1 MTQFSEI
8 FRPKSL
14 DEFIGQKYILNPNSF
29 LIKSIQN
36 KTLSHLFLY
45 GSSGVGKTTL
55 ANIIANELGYDFF
68 NLNATSLSIKEIRD
82 ITKKYINNL
91 QKPIIFIDEIH
102 RLSKNQQEV
111 LLPIMEQNQA
121 LIIGASTENLN
132 FSLTNAIKSRAT
144 VLKLYPLTKNDLE
157 ILLNRVISRY
167 KITIDNQAKEYLF
180 SINKGDARSLLIH
193 LELAYNVSETIDL
206 NILKSIKDD
215 KNSNN
220 KIDDSI
226 SNIIS
231 AMIKSIRGTDIDAS
245 LYYLFL
251 LIEKGEKADY
261 IARRLVILAS
271 EDIGNA
277 NPNALNL
284 SVSTLQAVKE
294 IGYPEAKI
302 ILTQCVIYLTSC
314 PKSNSVVQA
323 IDNFYNYFNDNETL
337 KVPNHLKFNSNFY
350 KNPHDF
356 GGYIKQNYLTKTI
369 QLFQSKTIGFEK
381 KLLEWVEKIKT
392 IKGD

>member
-1 MTQFSEI
+1 
-8 FRPKSL
+8 
-14 DEFIGQKYILNPNSF
+14 
-29 LIKSIQN
+29 
-36 KTLSHLFLY
+36 
-45 GSSGVGKTTL
+45 
-55 ANIIANELGYDFF
+55 
-68 NLNATSLSIKEIRD
+68 
-82 ITKKYINNL
+82 
-91 QKPIIFIDEIH
+91 
-102 RLSKNQQEV
+102 
-111 LLPIMEQNQA
+111 MEQNQA

-132 FSLTNAIKSRAT
+132 FTLTDGIKSRET
-144 VLKLYPLTKNDLE
+144 ILKLYPLTKNDLE
-157 ILLNRVISRY
+157 ILLNRVIKKY
-167 KITIDNQAKEYLF
+167 KIIIDNQAREYLL

-193 LELAYNVSETIDL
+193 LELAFNVSKTIDL

-215 KNSNN
+215 KNNH

-226 SNIIS
+226 SSIVS

-284 SVSTLQAVKE
+284 AVSTLQAVKE
-294 IGYPEAKI
+294 IGYPEAKV
-302 ILTQCVIYLTSC
+302 ILTQCVIYLASC
-314 PKSNSVVQA
+314 PKSDSVVNT
-323 IDNFYNYFNDNETL
+323 IDNFYSYFNDNEIL

-356 GGYIKQNYLTKTI
+356 GGYVKQNYLTKTI
-369 QLFQSKTIGFEK
+369 QLFQSKAIGFEK
-381 KLLEWVEKIKT
+381 KLLEWIEKIKT
-392 IKGD
+392 IKGY